1 MNFISSTWDIIWEF
15 LGWFQCCTFIDEWE
29 EGVLL
34 RKGKFK
40 RTVKPGVAWHL
51 PLEIDEITC
60 LNVKPDSMELDEQV
74 LTTKD
79 KISIVISVNLLWS
92 IFDIK
97 KCIVD
102 VEDAADTLS
111 DIALGYV
118 QELVEETTWAKIR
131 TKEFRRELKLR
142 IQKQARKFGI
152 TVSTAKIANL
162 AQTRAYRLIT

>member
-1 MNFISSTWDIIWEF
+1 MNFIASTWEIIWDVI
-15 LGWFQCCTFIDEWE
+15 GWFKICTFIDEWE

-40 RTVKPGVAWHL
+40 RTVKPGTAWHL
-51 PLEIDEITC
+51 PLGLDEITC
-60 LNVKPDSMELDEQV
+60 LNVKPDSMELDEQA

-79 KISIVISVNLLWS
+79 KVSIVISVNLLWS

-111 DIALGYV
+111 DIALGFV
-118 QELVEETTWAKIR
+118 QELVEETTWAKVR
-131 TKEFRRELKLR
+131 TKEFRAELRRR

-152 TVSTAKIANL
+152 TVNAVKLANL
-162 AQTRAYRLIT
+162 VSARAYRVIN